1 MAYERREIVHES
13 PRVVE
18 EEVVTRAPA
27 AEVDRTAAVTYD
39 PYAPRRNN
47 TYKLVSLVY
56 LVFGLIET
64 LILIRFVLKVLGA
77 NPSAGFA
84 EFIYGITNGLVA
96 PFVGLFGTP
105 SAGNGSVLEPHSI
118 VALIVYA
125 LVAWLIAKVVWLL
138 FGETRSAVHTS
149 ATSVD
154 TRVR

>member
-1 MAYERREIVHES
+1 VAQERREIVHET

-27 AEVDRTAAVTYD
+27 AEVDRTTAVSYD
-39 PYAPRRNN
+39 PYQPRRGNA
-47 TYKLVSLVY
+47 YKLVSLVY

-64 LILIRFVLKVLGA
+64 LILIRFALKVLGA
-77 NPSAGFA
+77 NPEAGFA
-84 EFIYGITNGLVA
+84 QLIYGLTSGLVA

-105 SAGNGSVLEPHSI
+105 TAGNGSVLEPHSI

-125 LVAWLIAKVVWLL
+125 LVAWLIAKLVWLA